1 MRGVQGLQGMC
12 KHTLTNRSPSYDH
25 GRCPDAAG
33 WPGTGPSSRG
43 GAITTPRR
51 RGAVRNRAAVAPMSL
66 QIGTE
71 AYHLIAKEHT
81 VATVSFGTN
90 LTQEVATMAPP
101 ERRAIA
107 IPMVASRWPKCGGS
121 GSLA

>member
-1 MRGVQGLQGMC
+1 MRGVPGRQGRFE
-12 KHTLTNRSPSYDH
+12 HTLTGRRPSSDH
-25 GRCPDAAG
+25 SRCPDAAG

-51 RGAVRNRAAVAPMSL
+51 RGADRNRAAVASMSL
-66 QIGTE
+66 QIGIE

-90 LTQEVATMAPP
+90 LTQEVTTMAPP
-101 ERRAIA
+101 ERRA
-107 IPMVASRWPKCGGS
+107 VASRGPKCGGS
-121 GSLA
+121 GPVGLM